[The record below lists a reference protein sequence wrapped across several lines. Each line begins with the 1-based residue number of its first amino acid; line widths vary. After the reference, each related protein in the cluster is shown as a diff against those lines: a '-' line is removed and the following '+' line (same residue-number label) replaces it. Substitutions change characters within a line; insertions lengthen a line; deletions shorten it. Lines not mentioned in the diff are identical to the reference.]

1 MRHLAQARNPYSL
14 SWLWIPGSSPTG
26 QRFARTRWRCPGMTS
41 EGLASRLVTH
51 HRLASNFP
59 LSTLSGK
66 QEPRAMSTLF
76 AFLHHLCAF
85 TLVSAVAIEFTLIRQ
100 ELTLSSARRLQVTD
114 TVLGIAAGALFIVG
128 LLRVFYFEKGA
139 DYYFHSHAFT
149 AKFSIFIA
157 IGLLSIIP
165 TVEFLSWRSA
175 VSAGQVPAVSAKK
188 LRLIT
193 AVIHGELLSI
203 VIILLCAAIMAR
215 GGWV

>member
-1 MRHLAQARNPYSL
+1 
-14 SWLWIPGSSPTG
+14 
-26 QRFARTRWRCPGMTS
+26 
-41 EGLASRLVTH
+41 
-51 HRLASNFP
+51 
-59 LSTLSGK
+59 
-66 QEPRAMSTLF
+66 MSTLF

-85 TLVSAVAIEFTLIRQ
+85 TLVSAVAIE
-100 ELTLSSARRLQVTD
+100 LTLMRQDLTLASARRLQVTD
-114 TVLGIAAGALFIVG
+114 MVLGIAAGTLFIVG
-128 LLRVFYFEKGA
+128 LLRVIYFEKGPN
-139 DYYFHSHAFT
+139 YYFHNHAFL

-175 VSAGQVPAVSAKK
+175 LGARQVPAVSAKK

-193 AVIHGELLSI
+193 AVIHGELLGI